1 MRNSGEL
8 NLNMSVSIDAWSN
21 QRMSKEELNE
31 TVRSDEFLKSKLYTN
46 TQKLQVIDIVDSS
59 MSKYISGNN
68 SGSNSKRD
76 GQGGYGS
83 VVN

>member
-1 MRNSGEL
+1 
-8 NLNMSVSIDAWSN
+8 
-21 QRMSKEELNE
+21 MSKEELNE

-59 MSKYISGNN
+59 MSKYITGNN